1 MGCSSRQTRA
11 SSSPSHCAFHADAHT
26 HTPLGRF
33 SAFDFI
39 KVFPANSSEGRSGL
53 YLCGAGPLTDESTI
67 KELLT
72 QGALG
77 CTRVAIVHDLFD
89 RSGPLV
95 R

>member
-1 MGCSSRQTRA
+1 MCRV
-11 SSSPSHCAFHADAHT
+11 P
-26 HTPLGRF
+26 GRF

-39 KVFPANSSEGRSGL
+39 KVCPANSTEGRSGL

-95 R
+95 RFVNSPHAQDNCTHTIAH